1 MTNHAGS
8 FATYN
13 ELAREIPSWYK
24 EPKNPEDLDSEMEEK
39 IENHQWSAI
48 FDAVWFRVVIDEAH
62 AIKNRVSKGS
72 YIRAALSIES

>member
-1 MTNHAGS
+1 
-8 FATYN
+8 
-13 ELAREIPSWYK
+13 
-24 EPKNPEDLDSEMEEK
+24 MEEK